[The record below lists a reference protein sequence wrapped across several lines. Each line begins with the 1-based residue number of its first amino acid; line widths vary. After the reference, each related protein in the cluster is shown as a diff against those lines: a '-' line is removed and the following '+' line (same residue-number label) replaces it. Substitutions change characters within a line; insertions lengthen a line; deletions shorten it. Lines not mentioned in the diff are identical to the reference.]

1 MSSAGGD
8 FRVRL
13 FVDPFLEGP
22 QGECSL
28 SPHQSALLALV
39 VAEVSVGRP
48 RAAHIL
54 WNSPADPRIRQRIRQ
69 LKSAI
74 RSRAGR
80 HLIDGHGDTLRVSPH
95 VGSDLSDVRS
105 MLENGRL
112 EEAATIA
119 STDLVR
125 GTFSGVQGRFA
136 DWAEAFVSDLRQQV
150 IRSASA
156 TWEAA
161 TREPDWARARDAAEA
176 LFLMSP
182 DDPVFVGY
190 VIEARGRVGRPHSA
204 EVAYAEFLDL
214 DPPEEEAAH
223 VDAAIERVRKLRN
236 ESDALPDDVRVPFV
250 GRAHAIAELTSI
262 FDDVRAG
269 QFSFVLVEGEPGIG
283 KTRLIGEVER
293 FARMEGL
300 RCLAARP
307 VELECQISMNP
318 IIDALSA
325 IDLGPH
331 LDTIGEPWRTVI
343 GTMLPPGPHA
353 QSARDLPPIEERHL
367 SRRLFDAFSL
377 LFQSIA
383 HEQPT
388 IFFLDDLQWA
398 DATTVAALQFYQR
411 RWSESFFGIV
421 ATVRPGVVNQK
432 DPAASYLEPGG
443 ELNVRR
449 VELAELSEDEA
460 KTLVELLGHQKMGRT
475 EVDKLC
481 ALSGRHPL
489 YLTELTRDYLSG
501 RLVLPESKAAAFTI
515 PISLKQIL
523 NARTQGL
530 ADASI
535 AALYLLAVGSKPL
548 RLRGV
553 AQLLQL
559 TLDETVDALE
569 ELRRC
574 RLVEM
579 DRDRAWIAHELF
591 GTAIYRGLSEAR
603 RAVLHHRLAEHIQSG
618 GGDEVASELATH
630 YDRAGQPE
638 LSARH
643 GWVAGNR
650 ALERGAVA
658 EAAHFYELVT
668 RNEPDR
674 TRRAQATGQLAWS
687 FHLNRDMS
695 RANPAA
701 ELAATRLRAV
711 GLDDEARRMDI
722 QRVEGLAEAGN
733 TPLDELVERLEAVKE
748 ESRVAEDWEAVALAL
763 DIELQLMHFAERFD
777 AVRDLYPQFR
787 QAISTG
793 VASASAIANRG
804 LAMALMLEDSV
815 AALTVARR
823 AVVLTVQGK
832 ANRRLTAL
840 NRLLIVLL
848 QRGRL
853 HLPENEP
860 LVAEAGALSE
870 RSGDLLQ
877 RVSYESNM
885 GVAFLDAGALD
896 RAEWHFD
903 RAEHLLGEADMT
915 FARINLAF
923 NRGELSVAR
932 EEYHSAAIEFESVT
946 EHLGGTIPQYTKQLM
961 NAGLGL
967 CSLQTG
973 SIIEARRRE
982 QALVSDP
989 PVWYYDPSIILTFRS
1004 KLLER
1009 RQEYAAAIRILEKAL
1024 SNLEGRLVAAW
1035 LKAQLLLARLTSK
1048 IRHPEAPAHARKGV
1062 RIATELQLWE
1072 RRRDF
1077 AALLDDSEL

>member
-1 MSSAGGD
+1 MNSDGLEL
-8 FRVRL
+8 RVRL
-13 FVDPFLEGP
+13 FSDPFLQGP
-22 QGECSL
+22 QGRCSL
-28 SPHQSALLALV
+28 SPYQSALLALV
-39 VAEVSVGRP
+39 VAEGSVGRP
-48 RAAHIL
+48 RAAQIL
-54 WNSPADPRIRQRIRQ
+54 WDAPTDRRTRQRIRQ

-74 RSRAGR
+74 RHRAGT
-80 HLIDGHGDTLRVSPH
+80 HLIDGHGDALRVSSH
-95 VGSDLSDVRS
+95 VGSDLSDMRR
-105 MLENGRL
+105 LLKEGRL
-112 EEAATIA
+112 EAAAKIA
-119 STDLVR
+119 SCDLVDDA
-125 GTFSGVQGRFA
+125 FEGVRGRFK
-136 DWAEAFVSDLRQQV
+136 DWSEALVSDLRQQV
-150 IRSASA
+150 IRAASA
-156 TWEAA
+156 AWETA
-161 TREPDWARARDAAEA
+161 TREPDWAKARDAAEA
-176 LFLMSP
+176 LYLMSP
-182 DDPVFVGY
+182 DDPGFTAY

-214 DPPEEEAAH
+214 APSKGDAAH
-223 VDAAIERVRKLRN
+223 VAAAIERVRKLRN
-236 ESDALPDDVRVPFV
+236 DSDALPDDVHVPFV
-250 GRAHAIAELTSI
+250 GRAQAMADLTSI
-262 FDDVRAG
+262 FEEVRAG
-269 QFSFVLVEGEPGIG
+269 RFSFVLVQGEPGIG

-293 FARMEGL
+293 FARMEGI
-300 RCLAARP
+300 RCLVARP
-307 VELECQISMNP
+307 VELERQISMNP

-331 LDTIGEPWRTVI
+331 LDAIGEPWRTVI

-421 ATVRPGVVNQK
+421 ATVRPGAVNPK
-432 DPAASYLEPGG
+432 DPAASYLKPGD
-443 ELNVRR
+443 ELHVRR
-449 VELAELSEDEA
+449 VELTELSDEEA
-460 KTLVELLGHQKMGRT
+460 VTLVESLGDQKMGRS

-501 RLVLPESKAAAFTI
+501 RLVLPESQAAAFTI

-523 NARTQGL
+523 NARTEGL
-530 ADASI
+530 PDVSI
-535 AALYLLAVGSKPL
+535 AALNLLAVGSKPL
-548 RLRGV
+548 RLRDMG
-553 AQLLQL
+553 QLLQL
-559 TLDETVDALE
+559 TLDETVDALDA
-569 ELRRC
+569 LRRC

-591 GTAIYRGLSEAR
+591 RTAIYRGLSEAR
-603 RAVLHHRLAEHIQSG
+603 RALLHHRLAEHIQAS

-630 YDRAGQPE
+630 YDRAGRSQ

-643 GWVAGNR
+643 GWIAGGR

-674 TRRAQATGQLAWS
+674 TRRAQATGRLAWS

-711 GLDDEARRMDI
+711 GLDEEARRMDI

-733 TPLDELVERLEAVKE
+733 TPLDELVERLEAVKK
-748 ESRVAEDWEAVALAL
+748 ESHAAEDWEAVALAL
-763 DIELQLMHFAERFD
+763 DIELQLMHLAERFD
-777 AVRDLYPQFR
+777 AVRDLNPQFR
-787 QAISTG
+787 QVISKG
-793 VASASAIANRG
+793 FSSASAIANRG

-823 AVVLTVQGK
+823 AVDLTVQ
-832 ANRRLTAL
+832 ATPNRRLTAL

-860 LVAEAGALSE
+860 LVAEARALSE

-877 RVSYESNM
+877 RFSFESNM
-885 GVAFLDAGALD
+885 GVAFLDAGVLD

-903 RAEHLLGEADMT
+903 RAERLLGEADMT

-923 NRGELSVAR
+923 NRGELSIAR
-932 EEYHSAAIEFESVT
+932 EEYDSAAIAFESVT
-946 EHLGGTIPQYTKQLM
+946 EHLGLTVPQYTKQLM

-973 SIIEARRRE
+973 SIIEASRRE

-1009 RQEYAAAIRILEKAL
+1009 RQEYAAAMLILEKAL

-1035 LKAQLLLARLTSK
+1035 LKAQLLLSRLSSK
-1048 IRHPEAPAHARKGV
+1048 IRHPDATAHAKKGAE
-1062 RIATELQLWE
+1062 IATELQLWE

-1077 AALLDDSEL
+1077 AALLDD